1 MWQTQEYKE
10 NLKITHTHQVQTPL
24 QCCHAYVKV
33 FFYVILYVLF
43 CYLFFFFNLMN
54 TAIPS
59 VRPLAQVA
67 HFEITSKIGLHR
79 HILKKNTELNE
90 QKQK

>member
-1 MWQTQEYKE
+1 MLPCLCESIFLC
-10 NLKITHTHQVQTPL
+10 NSVCI
-24 QCCHAYVKV
+24 
-33 FFYVILYVLF
+33 ILLPV
-43 CYLFFFFNLMN
+43 FFFNLMN